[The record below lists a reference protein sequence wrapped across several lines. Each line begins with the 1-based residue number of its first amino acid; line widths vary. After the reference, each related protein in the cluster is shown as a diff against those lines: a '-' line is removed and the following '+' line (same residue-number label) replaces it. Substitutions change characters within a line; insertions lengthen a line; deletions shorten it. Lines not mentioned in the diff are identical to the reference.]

1 MNTQIRYAA
10 YSLIAISIVLTLLL
24 AYPEANTSRAKA
36 RAVVP
41 AADLRAATTDSVPET
56 VTLSAESLK
65 TWRHSFGWAEKHW
78 YWDDTAP
85 AFKDD
90 PWPEDIPASIVVGF
104 KHRYDKGAVVAGCPD
119 GHNSVYRGTVWFDL
133 SEIMKKAPPLHI
145 SVKSATLHFNQ
156 TVACPGELLVGTAD
170 WMKGYPDNTLVPGDS
185 VPLATLPSGFRTS
198 KVPSEVLAGPCEAC
212 ILEVE
217 TVVNNWVKGE
227 EHGGYPNY

>member
-1 MNTQIRYAA
+1 MNNKIRHTL
-10 YSLIAISIVLTLLL
+10 YSLAGCSIVLTLLL
-24 AYPEANTSRAKA
+24 AYPEVSRSRAKA
-36 RAVVP
+36 RAVLP
-41 AADLRAATTDSVPET
+41 PTELKSRTTDTVEET
-56 VTLSAESLK
+56 VTLSPANLNTWTHFYSWYTPLPYCSRAAETSPVP
-65 TWRHSFGWAEKHW
+65 EKFPG
-78 YWDDTAP
+78 T
-85 AFKDD
+85 
-90 PWPEDIPASIVVGF
+90 IVAGF
-104 KHRYDKGAVVAGCPD
+104 KHRFDKGATVFGCPD
-119 GHNSVYRGTVWFDL
+119 GSNTVYRGTVWFDL
-133 SEIMKKAPPLHI
+133 SDIVKKAPPLHI